1 MIKNYI
7 KIALRNLFKHKVYSF
22 INIFGL
28 AVGIACCLL
37 IGLYVQNEW
46 SYDEFHTQS
55 DRLYR
60 AWSHEDYG
68 NDEIYFNSNTPIILA
83 STLENNIPEVEAT
96 TRFSNITSLVKRP
109 NQDESTSET
118 VSVVDPAFFEMF
130 DFPLIQ
136 GNPDVV
142 FENPGFIVL
151 TQETANQYFGNQ
163 NPVQQ
168 VLSLQI
174 GDEFEDFIV
183 TGVIQDPPVNSSIQ
197 FDLLI
202 PFSNSP
208 KIFSEGAHT
217 SWFSVSP
224 ETYVLL
230 EENTVAGDLE
240 SKLSS
245 MMVTVLGEQYGDE
258 FDQSSLIYT
267 VGLQPV
273 TDIHLNTNIPVGIA
287 PVNDPT
293 YSYILGAIAI
303 LVLLIACVNFM
314 TLSMSRSTSRA
325 KEVGIRKTIGAERKH
340 LMYQFWGEAFLMT
353 LIALGIGVFIAE
365 LLLPQFNALSGTELQ
380 LFFSFNV
387 MFVLLSTAFLISL
400 ISGIYPALILSGFKP
415 VQIFKGQLNLAG
427 DKNLF
432 RQSMV
437 VFQFTLSIALIAG
450 TLIIG
455 NQLDYMRSKD
465 LGYQKDHVIVIN
477 TDMNAGPQNPLTN
490 VLEDANRLKDRL
502 ESELSGSS
510 DISEIS
516 VSSFT
521 PVQTGGWIGADFKE
535 SNERKRE
542 FHFNIVDHDFAETYG
557 IQIVNGRDF
566 SEENPSDQRR
576 AILVNQA
583 LVDDYGWDN
592 PIGMQL
598 PGPNFE
604 DHEIVGVVENF
615 NYESLHTTVEP
626 LVLTINPGLIFSGI
640 DNVNFSASP
649 TPRISILFS
658 SQDLPALMDQI
669 EESWA
674 SVASEIPFNYTFVD
688 QAVDNQYRQEQRLS
702 QIVLLGS
709 ILTIVIACLGLFGL
723 ASLMIVRRTKEIG
736 VRKVL
741 GASSSNIV
749 LLVNKEFTKLV
760 GIAFLIAVPIV
771 WYFMNRWL
779 QNFAYRIDIGIGII
793 LLAGVSALLVAW
805 LTVSYQSIKA
815 TLVNPVDSLRSE

>member
-1 MIKNYI
+1 MLKNYF
-7 KIALRNLFKHKVYSF
+7 KIAFRNLFKHKVYSF

-46 SYDEFHTQS
+46 SYDSFHSKS
-55 DRLYR
+55 DRIYR

-68 NDEIYFNSNTPIILA
+68 NDEIYFNSTTPIILA

-96 TRFSNITSLVKRP
+96 SRFSNLTNLVKRP
-109 NQDESTSET
+109 DQDESTSET
-118 VSVVDPAFFEMF
+118 ISMVDPTFFKMF
-130 DFPLIQ
+130 DFSLIQ

-142 FENPGFIVL
+142 FQNPGSIIL
-151 TQETANQYFGNQ
+151 TQETADRYFGNQ
-163 NPVQQ
+163 NPLQQ
-168 VLSLQI
+168 VLSIQI
-174 GDEFEDFIV
+174 GEGFEDFLV
-183 TGVIQDPPVNSSIQ
+183 TGVVEDPPVNSSIQ
-197 FDLLI
+197 FNALI
-202 PFSNSP
+202 PYSNSP
-208 KIFSEGAHT
+208 KIFSEGAHV
-217 SWFSVSP
+217 SWFNVSP

-230 EENTVAGDLE
+230 EENSTAEQLE
-240 SKLSS
+240 SKLAS
-245 MMVTVLGEQYGDE
+245 MMVTVLGERYGDE
-258 FDQSSLIYT
+258 FNPGDLVYT
-267 VGLQPV
+267 VGLQPI
-273 TDIHLNTNIPVGIA
+273 TDIHLNTDIPVGIA
-287 PVNDPT
+287 PVSDPT

-314 TLSMSRSTSRA
+314 TLSLSRSTSRA
-325 KEVGIRKTIGAERKH
+325 KEVGIRKTIGAERTH

-353 LIALGIGVFIAE
+353 TIALGIGIFIAE
-365 LLLPQFNALSGTELQ
+365 LLLPSFNALSGTELKMV
-380 LFFSFNV
+380 FSFNL
-387 MFVLLSTAFLISL
+387 FLVLLGTAFFISF
-400 ISGIYPALILSGFKP
+400 ISGSYPALILSGFKP
-415 VQIFKGQLNLAG
+415 VQIFKGQVKVAG

-465 LGYQKDHVIVIN
+465 LGYQKDQVVVLN
-477 TDMNAGPQNPLTN
+477 TDMNAGPGNPLSN
-490 VLEDANRLKDRL
+490 VLGEAGQLKDRL

-510 DISEIS
+510 EIS
-516 VSSFT
+516 QISMSSFT
-521 PVQTGGWIGADFKE
+521 PVQAGGWIGADYKE
-535 SNERKRE
+535 SNDRKRE
-542 FHFNIVDHDFAETYG
+542 FHFNIVDHDFVEAYG

-583 LVDDYGWDN
+583 LVDDYGWEN
-592 PIGMQL
+592 PIGMRL

-604 DHEIVGVVENF
+604 EHEIIGVVENF
-615 NYESLHTTVEP
+615 NYESLHTAVEP

-649 TPRISILFS
+649 TPRISVQFS
-658 SQDLPALMDQI
+658 SQDLPALMDKI

-674 SVASEIPFNYTFVD
+674 TVASGTPFNYTFVD

-702 QIVLLGS
+702 QIVLFGS
-709 ILTIVIACLGLFGL
+709 VLAIVIACLGLFGL

-749 LLVNKEFTKLV
+749 LLVNKEFTNLV

-771 WYFMNRWL
+771 WYVMSRWL

-793 LLAGVSALLVAW
+793 LLAGISALTIAW

-815 TLVNPVDSLRSE
+815 TLVNPVESLRSE